1 MVVLERTSSGAI
13 YSLFFPFP
21 LQSLHNERM
30 SMNVD
35 LELLL
40 AEGRLATVGK
50 LFPVLLHHLKDKFPH
65 LGVLGQH
72 LVKKDQIEK
81 SKMLK
86 AIKIHLLSCPRYPTP

>member
-13 YSLFFPFP
+13 YSLFFPF
-21 LQSLHNERM
+21 QSLHNERM

-40 AEGRLATVGK
+40 AESRLATVGK
-50 LFPVLLHHLKDKFPH
+50 LFPVLLHHLEDEFPH

-72 LVKKDQIEK
+72 LVKIIIEK

>member
-1 MVVLERTSSGAI
+1 
-13 YSLFFPFP
+13 
-21 LQSLHNERM
+21 
-30 SMNVD
+30 MNVA

-40 AEGRLATVGK
+40 DESRLATVGK
-50 LFPVLLHHLKDKFPH
+50 LFPVLLHHLKDEFPH

>member
-1 MVVLERTSSGAI
+1 MVVLERTSSGTI

-40 AEGRLATVGK
+40 AESRLATVGK

-86 AIKIHLLSCPRYPTP
+86 AIQN